1 MLVAELLID
10 GVFAAA
16 LVAAVASLAYLL
28 YMTILERRVLA
39 AQRDSQRMS
48 PAGAS
53 VLAVSSRAP
62 GSQASRDLWRPH
74 SGSPAV
80 HVGKR

>member
-1 MLVAELLID
+1 MLVAEFLID

-28 YMTILERRVLA
+28 YMTILERRLLA
-39 AQRDSQRMS
+39 ARRDSLRIR

-53 VLAVSSRAP
+53 ALAASSRAP
-62 GSQASRDLWRPH
+62 GSQAGRDLWRPH
-74 SGSPAV
+74 TGSAIP
-80 HVGKR
+80 VGKR